1 MQKHVSDGNVE
12 TADASFSARQ
22 PSPFPRLAAAQV
34 DRKLRIVVPPM
45 PPRELC
51 VGDRKSLAALRAA
64 EFVLWQAS
72 GGDFLSSARAAEFI
86 ELAQQL

>member
-1 MQKHVSDGNVE
+1 MQKHVLDGNVE
-12 TADASFSARQ
+12 TEDAGFSAR
-22 PSPFPRLAAAQV
+22 RLSAFSEPGATQADQ
-34 DRKLRIVVPPM
+34 KLRIVVPPM

-51 VGDRKSLAALRAA
+51 LGDRKSLAALRAA